1 METITPLRLDDPA
14 AIASELSESEL
25 VCLAGVAEIG
35 RLMEIFAA
43 PEQASAEEQTELLRC
58 LEDETLLRIFLTE
71 IMESSGPL
79 SVETSKCIRT
89 GMEGVD
95 LSTAMLSGTAG
106 DEEAAMVGGM
116 SALVLTLMC
125 LNEDEWEGAA
135 AGLGVPT
142 QERENLQC
150 VLDELGGPEGFA
162 KTLGAGDEG
171 SFAALFGAI
180 MKCGVQIEGGP
191 GRLDRAGACSGF
203 GSQDDRRQPWE
214 MVGEEL
220 AHLGSLPSRSGL
232 AP

>member
-1 METITPLRLDDPA
+1 MEAITPLRLDDPV

-25 VCLAGVAEIG
+25 VCLAGVAEMG
-35 RLMEIFAA
+35 RLLEIFAA
-43 PEQASAEEQTELLRC
+43 PEQASAEEQTKLLRC

-71 IMESSGPL
+71 IMERSGPL

-95 LSTAMLSGTAG
+95 LSTAMLSGPAG

-116 SALVLTLMC
+116 SAFVLTLMC

-142 QERENLQC
+142 EERENLQC
-150 VLDELGGPEGFA
+150 VLDELDGPEGFA
-162 KTLGAGDEG
+162 KTLSAGDES

-180 MKCGVQIEGGP
+180 MKCGVQIEGAP
-191 GRLDRAGACSGF
+191 GG
-203 GSQDDRRQPWE
+203 
-214 MVGEEL
+214 
-220 AHLGSLPSRSGL
+220 
-232 AP
+232 

>member
-1 METITPLRLDDPA
+1 MEAITPLRLDDPV
-14 AIASELSESEL
+14 AIAGELSESEL
-25 VCLAGVAEIG
+25 TCLAGVAEIG
-35 RLMEIFAA
+35 RLMEIFSA
-43 PEQASAEEQTELLRC
+43 PEQASAEEQTKLLRC
-58 LEDETLLRIFLTE
+58 MENETLLRIFLTE

-95 LSTAMLSGTAG
+95 LPTAMLAG
-106 DEEAAMVGGM
+106 AAGEEGAAMADGM

-142 QERENLQC
+142 GERENLQC

-162 KTLGAGDEG
+162 KTLSAGDEG

-191 GRLDRAGACSGF
+191 GG
-203 GSQDDRRQPWE
+203 
-214 MVGEEL
+214 
-220 AHLGSLPSRSGL
+220 
-232 AP
+232 